1 MAAVIRSTVSAS
13 TMQSGLRT
21 RICSPRD
28 ARMPMLVARLKP
40 RFAPFSMTVS
50 RASAI
55 AARRAATLASEEP
68 LSTTMSSTGE
78 VEERTARAAVINS
91 GPALKLTVTTEV
103 SPGTPGGRGGVT
115 PSNLYCRS
123 EEVDLTA
130 LPILPFVPFA
140 GALVVACG
148 VTAVLVRVAGRLE
161 LLDHPTP
168 RSSHARVTPRGG
180 GIGIVLG
187 AAAGIMI
194 AGERI
199 PSAPAALL
207 GGAAALALVGLA
219 DDRYRLSVGLRLA
232 LQAAAA
238 IAVALVSGGVP
249 RMPLPAPLDVDLGPL
264 AIPFAVLWVM
274 AVVNFFN
281 FMDGIDGLA
290 GAQAV
295 VTGIG
300 VAIVGWDASAA
311 LIGASVAGAA
321 VGFLAFNWAPARI
334 FMGDTG
340 SLALGY
346 TFASLPLL
354 APPDSRPD
362 AVFWMAI
369 SLWLFLA
376 DPFSTLVT
384 RMLRGDPWHT
394 AHRDHAYQ
402 RLVRGGRS
410 HATVSLGLACGSA
423 ALTAA
428 AAACWPDILSGMGW
442 GLLAL
447 AGAVTLTQ
455 AVLARPRG
463 ATVNA
468 G

>member
-1 MAAVIRSTVSAS
+1 
-13 TMQSGLRT
+13 
-21 RICSPRD
+21 
-28 ARMPMLVARLKP
+28 
-40 RFAPFSMTVS
+40 
-50 RASAI
+50 
-55 AARRAATLASEEP
+55 
-68 LSTTMSSTGE
+68 
-78 VEERTARAAVINS
+78 
-91 GPALKLTVTTEV
+91 
-103 SPGTPGGRGGVT
+103 
-115 PSNLYCRS
+115 
-123 EEVDLTA
+123 
-130 LPILPFVPFA
+130 VPFA
-140 GALVVACG
+140 GGLVVACG

-161 LLDHPTP
+161 LLDHPTA

-180 GIGIVLG
+180 GIGIALG
-187 AAAGIMI
+187 AAAGVVI

-199 PSAPAALL
+199 PPVAAALL
-207 GGAAALALVGLA
+207 GGAGALALVGLA
-219 DDRYRLSVGLRLA
+219 DDRYRLSVGVRLA

-238 IAVALVSGGVP
+238 VAMAMVTGGVP
-249 RMPLPAPLDVDLGPL
+249 RLPLPAPLDVDLGAL
-264 AIPFAVLWVM
+264 AVPFAVLWVM

-281 FMDGIDGLA
+281 FMDGIDGLG

-311 LIGASVAGAA
+311 LIAASVAGGAA
-321 VGFLAFNWAPARI
+321 GFLAFNWAPARI

-362 AVFWMAI
+362 AVFWMVM

-376 DPFSTLVT
+376 DASSTLVI

-402 RLVRGGRS
+402 RLVRGGRT
-410 HATVSLGLACGSA
+410 HARVTLGLACASA

-428 AAACWPDILSGMGW
+428 AAACWPVMLGRAGW
-442 GLLAL
+442 ALLAL
-447 AGAVTLTQ
+447 ACAMSITE
-455 AVLARPRG
+455 AALARTPD
-463 ATVNA
+463 AAVNA